1 MLKTFFALVFKSV
14 RQRPTRSW
22 LTVLGIVIGIMLVV
36 IILSL
41 GDGIRNAVTRTL
53 QMFGS
58 DSIIIMPGKENNP
71 LAGLLGGQKFREK
84 DLLALE
90 KIEGIKFVVPMENGM
105 MNIEYQ
111 GEKKTTMIHAAN
123 WKNYVKVLE
132 SAQGIKLEKGR
143 WPENEQANE
152 AVLGYG
158 AARNLFDKKI
168 SVGDELIVRSK
179 RFLVV
184 GSISKIGEQMIDNVI
199 FISMEHFRTLTGSRS
214 GAVTAFVKIKPG
226 ASIDLIA
233 KQIKY
238 QLSQQEVVRDFSI
251 LTAEKADRLVGNVL
265 SIIELVLV
273 VVALI
278 SLAVGAVGIMN
289 TMYTSV
295 LERTKQIGVMK
306 AIGASRDAIL
316 SLFLIESGMIGLV
329 GGTLG
334 IIFGVFAAYI
344 IGLAAAGLGI
354 RGLFSFASLDISGFA
369 IILLLTFVTGIIS
382 GVLPAIQASRMEPAE
397 ALRYE

>member
-1 MLKTFFALVFKSV
+1 MLKTFFSLVLKSI

-58 DSIIIMPGKENNP
+58 DSIIIMPGKETNP
-71 LAGLLGGQKFREK
+71 LLGLIGGQKFREK

-90 KIEGIKFVVPMENGM
+90 KIDGVKFVVPMENGM

-123 WKNYVKVLE
+123 WKDYVKVLE
-132 SAQGIKLEKGR
+132 SSQGIKLEQGR
-143 WPENEQANE
+143 WPANEQVNE

-158 AARNLFDKKI
+158 AARNLFDQKI
-168 SVGDELIVRSK
+168 AVGDEVIIKSK
-179 RFLVV
+179 RFLIV

-214 GAVTAFVKIKPG
+214 GAVTAFVKIEPG
-226 ASIDLIA
+226 ASIDLVA

-265 SIIELVLV
+265 GIIELVLV
-273 VVALI
+273 VIALI

-295 LERTKQIGVMK
+295 LERTRQIGVMK

-329 GGTLG
+329 GGLLG

-344 IGLAAAGLGI
+344 IGLVAGGFGI
-354 RGLFSFASLDISGFA
+354 RGLFSFASLDLAGFA
-369 IILLLTFVTGIIS
+369 VILLLTFVTGIIS
-382 GVLPAIQASRMEPAE
+382 GVMPAVRASRLEPAE